1 MTEDPRLDPPSLE
14 IAGHRATIRLHRSRH
29 RNRIEPGDIVR
40 LLEYFDTVD
49 ANLMVD
55 RFEALRVPTICRLQG
70 GVYGGSTD
78 LALTAD
84 FRVGVTG
91 MEMFMP
97 AGRLGV
103 HYYPGGLRRYVSR
116 LGMNAAKRL
125 FLTAEKLGAEE
136 LLRIGYLTH
145 LVRPE
150 ELEATVDALATTL
163 ASMAPLAVQGMKQAL
178 NEIGHGALDVA
189 ACEERARIC
198 KESADIQEGLAAFRE
213 KRAPVREPALHP
225 RQRLVEQRIALAEGE
240 AGVVVGR
247 VLARVEGGD
256 GMAVT
261 FASSVSVRQ
270 KETSSPFQPSGRTSV
285 VMK

>member
-1 MTEDPRLDPPSLE
+1 MTEDTRLDPPSLE
-14 IAGHRATIRLHRSRH
+14 IEGVRATIRLHRARH
-29 RNRIEPGDIVR
+29 RNRIEPGDIIR
-40 LLEYFDTVD
+40 LMEHFDTVD
-49 ANLMVD
+49 ANPALRVLVVAASGPAFSAGFHLGGFAEDREATARAPGFDAMVD
-55 RFEALRVPTICRLQG
+55 RFEAIRVPTICRLQG

-116 LGMNAAKRL
+116 LGLNTAKRL

-145 LVRPE
+145 LVAPE
-150 ELEATVDALATTL
+150 ALDPAVDGLAATL
-163 ASMAPLAVQGMKQAL
+163 AAMAPMAVQGMKQAL
-178 NEIGHGALDVA
+178 NEIGHGRLDVA
-189 ACEERARIC
+189 ACEARARAC

-213 KRAPVREPALHP
+213 KRAPVFRGA
-225 RQRLVEQRIALAEGE
+225 
-240 AGVVVGR
+240 
-247 VLARVEGGD
+247 
-256 GMAVT
+256 
-261 FASSVSVRQ
+261 
-270 KETSSPFQPSGRTSV
+270 
-285 VMK
+285 

>member
-1 MTEDPRLDPPSLE
+1 MTEDDRLDPPSLE
-14 IAGHRATIRLHRSRH
+14 IAGQRATVRLHRSRH
-29 RNRIEPGDIVR
+29 RNRIEPGDIIR
-40 LLEYFDTVD
+40 LMQHFDTVD
-49 ANLMVD
+49 ANRDLRVLVLAASGPAFSAGFHLGGFAEDREAAARAPGFDTLVD

-84 FRVGVTG
+84 FRIGVTT

-116 LGMNAAKRL
+116 LGLNTAKRL

-145 LVRPE
+145 LVPPA
-150 ELEATVDALATTL
+150 ELDAAVDRLAGTLTV
-163 ASMAPLAVQGMKQAL
+163 MAPLAVQGMKQAL

-189 ACEERARIC
+189 ACEARAKAC

-213 KRAPVREPALHP
+213 KRAPVFRGA
-225 RQRLVEQRIALAEGE
+225 
-240 AGVVVGR
+240 
-247 VLARVEGGD
+247 
-256 GMAVT
+256 
-261 FASSVSVRQ
+261 
-270 KETSSPFQPSGRTSV
+270 
-285 VMK
+285 

>member
-1 MTEDPRLDPPSLE
+1 MTEDDRLDPPSLE
-14 IAGHRATIRLHRSRH
+14 IAGQRATIRLHRSRH
-29 RNRIEPGDIVR
+29 RNRIEPGDIIR
-40 LLEYFDTVD
+40 LMQHFDTVD
-49 ANLMVD
+49 ANRDLRVLVLAASGPAFSAGFHLGGFAEDREAAARAPGFDTLVD

-70 GVYGGSTD
+70 GVNGGSTD

-84 FRVGVTG
+84 FRIGVTT

-116 LGMNAAKRL
+116 LGLNTAKRL

-145 LVRPE
+145 LVPPA
-150 ELEATVDALATTL
+150 ELDAAVDRLAGTRTV
-163 ASMAPLAVQGMKQAL
+163 MAPLAVQGMKQAL

-189 ACEERARIC
+189 ACEARAKAC

-213 KRAPVREPALHP
+213 KRAPVFRGA
-225 RQRLVEQRIALAEGE
+225 
-240 AGVVVGR
+240 
-247 VLARVEGGD
+247 
-256 GMAVT
+256 
-261 FASSVSVRQ
+261 
-270 KETSSPFQPSGRTSV
+270 
-285 VMK
+285 

>member
-1 MTEDPRLDPPSLE
+1 MTEDDRLDPPSLE
-14 IAGHRATIRLHRSRH
+14 IAGQRATIRLHRSRH
-29 RNRIEPGDIVR
+29 RNRIEPGDIIR
-40 LLEYFDTVD
+40 LMQHFDTVD
-49 ANLMVD
+49 ANRELRVLVLAAGGPAFSAGFHLGGFAEDREAAARAPGFDALVD

-116 LGMNAAKRL
+116 LGLNTAKRL

-145 LVRPE
+145 LVPPA
-150 ELEATVDALATTL
+150 ELDAAVDRLAGTL
-163 ASMAPLAVQGMKQAL
+163 AAMAPLAVQGMKQAL

-189 ACEERARIC
+189 ACEARAKAC
-198 KESADIQEGLAAFRE
+198 KDSADIQEGLAAFRE
-213 KRAPVREPALHP
+213 KRAPVFRGA
-225 RQRLVEQRIALAEGE
+225 
-240 AGVVVGR
+240 
-247 VLARVEGGD
+247 
-256 GMAVT
+256 
-261 FASSVSVRQ
+261 
-270 KETSSPFQPSGRTSV
+270 
-285 VMK
+285 

>member
-1 MTEDPRLDPPSLE
+1 MTEDDRLDPPSLE
-14 IAGHRATIRLHRSRH
+14 IAGQRATVRLHRSRH
-29 RNRIEPGDIVR
+29 RNRIEPGDIIR
-40 LLEYFDTVD
+40 LMQHFDTVD
-49 ANLMVD
+49 ANRDLRVLVLAASGPAFSAGFHLGGFAEDREAAARAPGFDTLVD

-84 FRVGVTG
+84 FRIGVTT

-116 LGMNAAKRL
+116 LGLNTAKRL

-145 LVRPE
+145 LVRPA
-150 ELEATVDALATTL
+150 ELDAAVDRLAGTLTV
-163 ASMAPLAVQGMKQAL
+163 MAPLAVQGMKQAL

-189 ACEERARIC
+189 ACEARAKAC

-213 KRAPVREPALHP
+213 KRAPVFRGA
-225 RQRLVEQRIALAEGE
+225 
-240 AGVVVGR
+240 
-247 VLARVEGGD
+247 
-256 GMAVT
+256 
-261 FASSVSVRQ
+261 
-270 KETSSPFQPSGRTSV
+270 
-285 VMK
+285 

>member
-1 MTEDPRLDPPSLE
+1 MTEDTRLDPPSLE
-14 IAGHRATIRLHRSRH
+14 IAGPRATIRLHRSRH

-40 LLEYFDTVD
+40 ILEHLDTVD
-49 ANLMVD
+49 ANRDLRVLVLAASGPAFSAGFHLGGFAEDKEAAARAPGFDAMVD
-55 RFEALRVPTICRLQG
+55 RFEAVRIPTICRLQG

-84 FRVGVTG
+84 FRIGVTG

-97 AGRLGV
+97 AARLGV

-116 LGMNAAKRL
+116 LGLNTAKRL

-145 LVRPE
+145 LVAPQD
-150 ELEATVDALATTL
+150 LDAAVDRLAGTL
-163 ASMAPLAVQGMKQAL
+163 AAMAPLAVQGMKQAL

-189 ACEERARIC
+189 ACNERARIC

-213 KRAPVREPALHP
+213 KRTPVFRGA
-225 RQRLVEQRIALAEGE
+225 
-240 AGVVVGR
+240 
-247 VLARVEGGD
+247 
-256 GMAVT
+256 
-261 FASSVSVRQ
+261 
-270 KETSSPFQPSGRTSV
+270 
-285 VMK
+285 